1 MAVLFRE
8 QGIRSSTLARYSGRG
23 QGEGSLPFCRR
34 PSHNT
39 LNFRGEIQARP
50 TAFDVRTCGMIELE
64 GVADPED
71 FLAAKNRPHPGP
83 LPEYRERE
91 NGGPL
96 P

>member
-8 QGIRSSTLARYSGRG
+8 QGIRSSTLARYSGRR
-23 QGEGSLPFCRR
+23 QGEGSSPFCRR

-39 LNFRGEIQARP
+39 LNLRGETQTRP
-50 TAFDVRTCGMIELE
+50 TAFDAQTGGVIELE
-64 GVADPED
+64 GVPDPED
-71 FLAAKNRPHPGP
+71 LTAAKNRPHPGP